1 MRVLLTTTT
10 LVAAAPPTV
19 TVAPAAKFVPVS
31 VTAVPPAAGPD
42 TGDTPVSVGAGRR
55 GVGEAAGA
63 RRRLAARQR
72 DPHVT
77 RAGGAGRRHRRDRA
91 WR

>member
-1 MRVLLTTTT
+1 MIRVLLTTTT

-42 TGDTPVSVGAGRR
+42 TGDTPDSVGV
-55 GVGEAAGA
+55 VGA
-63 RRRLAARQR
+63 
-72 DPHVT
+72 V
-77 RAGGAGRRHRRDRA
+77 
-91 WR
+91 